1 MNIMNTPQDLVSP
14 YNIPE
19 EYIKQV
25 DIKIHSM
32 IK

>member
-1 MNIMNTPQDLVSP
+1 MIIMYIPTDLFSVS
-14 YNIPE
+14 E

>member
-1 MNIMNTPQDLVSP
+1 MNIMNIHTD